1 MMSLAAPFFQSLFP
15 FVSVF
20 PLPTS
25 LSFHSETD
33 SPQGYKGYAG
43 SSSSAVMVNFSA
55 DMTEKRLNSKSFPPC
70 AQHADGRLHSS
81 LLAENVDTRL
91 RSGRRGGSSGD
102 PDRAKQVNALE
113 LGWWSWGQMRKKS
126 FQGDFI

>member
-15 FVSVF
+15 FLSVF
-20 PLPTS
+20 PPPTS
-25 LSFHSETD
+25 FFHSETD

-43 SSSSAVMVNFSA
+43 SSSSAVQFQCRHDREETFS
-55 DMTEKRLNSKSFPPC
+55 SKSFPSC
-70 AQHADGRLHSS
+70 AQHADRQLHSS
-81 LLAENVDTRL
+81 LLAENVDNRL
-91 RSGRRGGSSGD
+91 TSGQRGASSGD
-102 PDRAKQVNALE
+102 QDRAKQVNALK